1 MPLKIKIGLII
12 VIILFV
18 PLITY
23 IFENLYTFGIQIGEN
38 WRIFFENAFFS

>member
-1 MPLKIKIGLII
+1 MSLKIKIVLI
-12 VIILFV
+12 VVVILFV

-38 WRIFFENAFFS
+38 LRFFFENAFFS